1 MKKNGPGRC
10 LVLSFIVSL
19 GIDNLKHTDMAR
31 FKITGTDRS
40 GKRFKIETD
49 IAQFA
54 LGINAYRGSL
64 WENIDGTYRLVR
76 RYYN

>member
-1 MKKNGPGRC
+1 M
-10 LVLSFIVSL
+10 
-19 GIDNLKHTDMAR
+19 TR
-31 FKITGTDRS
+31 FKIIGTDRS

-64 WENIDGTYRLVR
+64 WENIDGTYKLVR

>member
-1 MKKNGPGRC
+1 LKINGPGCC
-10 LVLSFIVSL
+10 LVRSFRVSL
-19 GIDNLKHTDMAR
+19 GIDNLKHTNMTR

-49 IAQFA
+49 LAQFA

-64 WENIDGTYRLVR
+64 WENIDGTYKLVR

>member
-1 MKKNGPGRC
+1 M
-10 LVLSFIVSL
+10 S
-19 GIDNLKHTDMAR
+19 R

-40 GKRFKIETD
+40 GKRFRIETD
-49 IAQFA
+49 NAQYA

-64 WENIDGTYRLVR
+64 WENIDGTYKLVR

>member
-1 MKKNGPGRC
+1 M
-10 LVLSFIVSL
+10 
-19 GIDNLKHTDMAR
+19 TR

-49 IAQFA
+49 IAGFA

-64 WENIDGTYRLVR
+64 WENIDGTYRLVK

>member
-1 MKKNGPGRC
+1 M
-10 LVLSFIVSL
+10 
-19 GIDNLKHTDMAR
+19 TR

-49 IAQFA
+49 NAQYA
-54 LGINAYRGSL
+54 SGINAYRGSL
-64 WENIDGTYRLVR
+64 WENIDGTYKLVR